1 MSVQGSK
8 APPRAREDGLQL
20 RQLPVTGMHCASCA
34 LTVERSKYAPKTVE
48 VPTWMTN

>member
-1 MSVQGSK
+1 ML
-8 APPRAREDGLQL
+8 DNLQ
-20 RQLPVTGMHCASCA
+20 RKSAQADAMFDQLITHMNAA